1 MGGETG
7 HRIARPYVERM
18 VAMPRLL
25 CRSSIEMDGVE
36 MDIVEMDIVEMDI
49 VVTRVDIL
57 FVNAVVLSV

>member
-25 CRSSIEMDGVE
+25 CRGSIEMDV
-36 MDIVEMDIVEMDI
+36 VEMDIVEMDI